1 VIAPSNNFAF
11 LFIVA
16 GLLLVSLLFL
26 TASPLDIT
34 NLILGTIP
42 LLLLFCFGLS
52 IWKAKN
58 RPGAKDKDRKAREGG
73 D

>member
-1 VIAPSNNFAF
+1 MIAPSNNFAF

-42 LLLLFCFGLS
+42 LVLLFCFGFS
-52 IWKAKN
+52 IWKAKS
-58 RPGAKDKDRKAREGG
+58 RPGAEDKDREAREGG

>member
-1 VIAPSNNFAF
+1 VITPSNNFAF

-42 LLLLFCFGLS
+42 LVLLFCFGFS
-52 IWKAKN
+52 IWKAKS
-58 RPGAKDKDRKAREGG
+58 RPGAEDKDREAQEGG

>member
-1 VIAPSNNFAF
+1 VIAPTKNFAF

-16 GLLLVSLLFL
+16 GLVMISVFFI
-26 TASPLDIT
+26 TASPFDIT

-42 LLLLFCFGLS
+42 LVLLFCFGFS
-52 IWKAKN
+52 IWKTRN
-58 RPGAKDKDRKAREGG
+58 RPGAEDKDREAREGE

>member
-1 VIAPSNNFAF
+1 VIAPTINFAF

-26 TASPLDIT
+26 TTSPLDIT
-34 NLILGTIP
+34 NLILGMVP
-42 LLLLFCFGLS
+42 LLLLLCFGFS
-52 IWKAKN
+52 IWKAK
-58 RPGAKDKDRKAREGG
+58 RSAGAEGKDREAREGG

>member
-42 LLLLFCFGLS
+42 LVLLFCFGFS
-52 IWKAKN
+52 IWKAKS
-58 RPGAKDKDRKAREGG
+58 RPGAENKDREAREDG

>member
-1 VIAPSNNFAF
+1 VITPSNNFAF

-42 LLLLFCFGLS
+42 LVLLFCFGFS
-52 IWKAKN
+52 IWKAKS
-58 RPGAKDKDRKAREGG
+58 RPGVEGKDREAREGG

>member
-1 VIAPSNNFAF
+1 MIAPSKNSAF
-11 LFIVA
+11 LFIAA
-16 GLLLVSLLFL
+16 GLLMISVFFL

-42 LLLLFCFGLS
+42 LVLLFCFGFS
-52 IWKAKN
+52 IWKAKS
-58 RPGAKDKDRKAREGG
+58 RPGAEDKDREAREGG

>member
-1 VIAPSNNFAF
+1 LIAPSNNFAL

-42 LLLLFCFGLS
+42 LVLLFCFGFS
-52 IWKAKN
+52 IWKAKS
-58 RPGAKDKDRKAREGG
+58 RPGAEDKDREAREGE

>member
-42 LLLLFCFGLS
+42 LVLLFCFGFS
-52 IWKAKN
+52 IWKAKS
-58 RPGAKDKDRKAREGG
+58 RPGAENKDREVREDG